1 MCGIVGYIGRQ
12 DAAPVVLEGLT
23 RLEHRGYDSAGVAVL
38 GARGIKV
45 AKQSGRVRDLTTALP
60 KRFAGTTGIGHTR
73 WATHGPATDVNAHPH
88 QDESGRVAVVHNGI
102 IDNSAALRA
111 ALTDDGVTLASD
123 TDTEVIAHLVARSD
137 ADTLEGKVRDALGSV
152 VGTYGLAVLHAD
164 FPDRIVVARNG
175 SPLVVGVGDKEMYVA
190 SDLAAIV
197 RHTTTVAMLDD
208 GEMATV
214 TAAGFTT
221 MRHSDL
227 SSTGKTATEVD
238 IDASAYDA
246 GDHESFMRKEILEQP
261 TTAQAVLRGRL
272 DDRFGTAHLGGLD
285 MDARDLRAV
294 RRVKILGCGSAYYVG
309 QMGAALIEE
318 LARIPADAEAASEF
332 RYRDPVIEPD
342 TLYVAVSQSGETIDT
357 LLAVQEVRRKG
368 GRCVGLVNVVGSAI
382 ARECDG
388 GIYLHAGPEVA
399 VASTKALTNMFL
411 GFALL
416 ALQLGRV
423 RDLSI
428 ADGKRL
434 VAGLERLP
442 GQIEEVLA
450 GEADLIEVAQ
460 VAGRGPQPLLHRP
473 RARLPGGAR
482 GRAEVQ
488 GDQLPARRGL
498 PDLRAQ
504 ARPAG
509 AHRPRGAD
517 RRAGAARRADRAQ
530 HRGAAR
536 DRRPPGPA
544 RRDHPRRGRP
554 RGGPRPPDRR
564 TPQRAGARPDPADHP
579 AAAAG
584 LPRGAAPGS
593 RHRQAPQPGEERH
606 RRVIDR
612 PDPVRKWTGR
622 PLPHGVGKGR
632 AVENDPTSPAPCP
645 WFG

>member
-12 DAAPVVLEGLT
+12 EAAPVVLEGLT

-38 GARGIKV
+38 GGRGIRV
-45 AKQSGRVRDLTTALP
+45 AKQAGRVRDLTGALP

-73 WATHGPATDVNAHPH
+73 WATHGPASDVNAHPH
-88 QDESGRVAVVHNGI
+88 TDESGRVAVVHNGI

-111 ALTDDGVTLASD
+111 GLADSGVELTSD
-123 TDTEVIAHLVARSD
+123 TDTEVLAHLVAHSD
-137 ADTLEGKVRDALGSV
+137 ADTLEGKVRDALGAV

-214 TAAGFTT
+214 TSAGFST
-221 MRHSDL
+221 MRHTDL
-227 SSTGKTATEVD
+227 SSTGKTAAVVD
-238 IDASAYDA
+238 IDAAAYEA
-246 GDHESFMRKEILEQP
+246 GEHESYMRKEILEQP

-272 DDRFGTAHLGGLD
+272 DERFGTAHLGGLD

-450 GEADLIEVAQ
+450 GEADLVEVAKELA
-460 VAGRGPQPLLHRP
+460 VARSLFFIGRVRGFPVAREGAQKFKEITYRHAEAYQTSELKHGPLALIDPEVPTVALVPRDELTERNVGALHEIEARQGPLVVITHEDVDL
-473 RARLPGGAR
+473 GEIGAR
-482 GRAEVQ
+482 RVVVPRNEPEL
-488 GDQLPARRGL
+488 DPILLTIPLQLLAYH
-498 PDLRAQ
+498 A
-504 ARPAG
+504 
-509 AHRPRGAD
+509 
-517 RRAGAARRADRAQ
+517 AQ
-530 HRGAAR
+530 HLGH
-536 DRRPPGPA
+536 DI
-544 RRDHPRRGRP
+544 DKPRNLAKSV
-554 RGGPRPPDRR
+554 
-564 TPQRAGARPDPADHP
+564 T
-579 AAAAG
+579 
-584 LPRGAAPGS
+584 
-593 RHRQAPQPGEERH
+593 
-606 RRVIDR
+606 
-612 PDPVRKWTGR
+612 
-622 PLPHGVGKGR
+622 
-632 AVENDPTSPAPCP
+632 VE
-645 WFG
+645 